1 MVTFPPGMIRYQFD
15 VSIIDD
21 NVLENNE
28 NFRLNINGSSL
39 ISGITVGSLHQA
51 SIYIVD
57 EDSKFK
63 IDNPCH

>member
-1 MVTFPPGMIRYQFD
+1 VIRHQFD

-28 NFRLNINGSSL
+28 IFRLNVNGSSL

-51 SIYIVD
+51 TIYIVD
-57 EDSKFK
+57 EDSKFQ
-63 IDNPCH
+63 D